1 MSHTDELWQDMQEA
15 DQAQYIAEC
24 ECEYAER
31 DMALFIAK
39 NSLNDI
45 RRFPTS
51 CTTEWY
57 EGRISAAA
65 LIYPCP
71 ETLGAKNESKFLAG
85 PYAKR
90 WGAML

>member
-15 DQAQYIAEC
+15 DQAQYMAEC
-24 ECEYAER
+24 EREYAER

-51 CTTEWY
+51 CTTEWA
-57 EGRISAAA
+57 EGRICAAA

-71 ETLGAKNESKFLAG
+71 ETIGAKNESKFLAG
-85 PYAKR
+85 PYARR